1 MIKSLADADK
11 GEDDDEEDEE
21 EDKEKEEKEEEEKE
35 AEEEEAKYVK
45 FWRAFGKYIKMGLIE
60 DAANRTRLAKLL
72 RYATSKSGDK
82 EIGLEDYVANMKEDQ
97 KNIYYIS
104 GEDKESLLK
113 SPSVEK
119 LLARDIEIIFMTD
132 SVDEYTVQHLTEF
145 EGKRLI
151 NASREGLKLEE
162 GDKEKKREEQ
172 YKEMFKPLLDYTKEL
187 LGKKV
192 EKVQISKHLV
202 NSPVVVLSADYGWTA
217 QMEKVMK
224 SQAFADQ
231 SKFEFMKSKRMFE
244 INPRHPM
251 IIELNSKVKDSAT
264 DDNTKDSI
272 ISLYLSGVIAAGY
285 QLTPE
290 DAQDFGERV
299 SRMVTSSLG
308 VAPDAEL
315 APELE
320 IADEEEEEEEVE
332 EQEEEEG
339 AADKDE

>member
-1 MIKSLADADK
+1 
-11 GEDDDEEDEE
+11 
-21 EDKEKEEKEEEEKE
+21 
-35 AEEEEAKYVK
+35 
-45 FWRAFGKYIKMGLIE
+45 MGLIE

-82 EIGLEDYVANMKEDQ
+82 EISLEDYVANMKEDQ

-119 LLARDIEIIFMTD
+119 LLSKDIEIIFMTD

-151 NASREGLKLEE
+151 NASREGLKLDDS
-162 GDKEKKREEQ
+162 DKDKKREEK
-172 YKEMFKPLLDYTKEL
+172 YKDMFKPLIDFAKDL

-192 EKVQISKHLV
+192 EKVAISKHLV
-202 NSPVVVLSADYGWTA
+202 QSPVVVLSADYGWTA

-251 IIELNSKVKDSAT
+251 IVELNSRLAEKPEGDAEIT
-264 DDNTKDSI
+264 DMI
-272 ISLYLSGVIAAGY
+272 MSLYLSAVISAGY
-285 QLTPE
+285 QLMPE
-290 DAQDFGERV
+290 DAMDFGERV
-299 SRMVTSSLG
+299 SRMVSSGLKIEEG
-308 VAPDAEL
+308 AEL

-320 IADEEEEEEEVE
+320 VEDEQEDAEEEEEEERT
-332 EQEEEEG
+332 EEEG
-339 AADKDE
+339 ESSDKDEV

>member
-1 MIKSLADADK
+1 MIKSMADAEKKDS
-11 GEDDDEEDEE
+11 DEE
-21 EDKEKEEKEEEEKE
+21 EEEEGEKKGGEEKEGEDEDEG
-35 AEEEEAKYVK
+35 KYVK
-45 FWRAFGKYIKMGLIE
+45 FWKAFGKYIKMGLIE

-72 RYATSKSGDK
+72 RYSTSKSGDK
-82 EIGLEDYVANMKEDQ
+82 EISLEDYVANMKEDQ

-104 GEDKESLLK
+104 GEDKDSLMK

-119 LLARDIEIIFMTD
+119 LLSKDIEIIFMTD

-151 NASREGLKLEE
+151 NASREGLKLDDS
-162 GDKEKKREEQ
+162 DKEKKREDQ
-172 YKEMFKPLLDYTKEL
+172 YKEMFKPLLDYCKET

-244 INPRHPM
+244 INPRHPL
-251 IIELNSKVKDSAT
+251 IIELNNRIKDDKADDTSKDMV
-264 DDNTKDSI
+264 
-272 ISLYLSGVIAAGY
+272 ISLYLSAVVAAGY
-285 QLTPE
+285 QLMPE

-299 SRMVTSSLG
+299 GRMVSAGLG
-308 VAPDAEL
+308 VKVDAEL

-320 IADEEEEEEEVE
+320 VTADA
-332 EQEEEEG
+332 EEEEG
-339 AADKDE
+339 EGSEEEEASEDKDEM